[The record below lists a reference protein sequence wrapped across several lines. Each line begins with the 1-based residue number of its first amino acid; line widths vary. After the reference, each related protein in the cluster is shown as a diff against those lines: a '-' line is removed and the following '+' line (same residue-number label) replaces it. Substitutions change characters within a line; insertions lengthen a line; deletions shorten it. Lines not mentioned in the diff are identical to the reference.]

1 MRLILLSLVLLVG
14 GCKMQEDCA
23 AYAEGE
29 TTNEPIIAAQMPQNQ
44 KCDNKKCELCYP
56 KKYLNKD

>member
-29 TTNEPIIAAQMPQNQ
+29 TTNEPIIANQMSQEQ
-44 KCDNKKCELCYP
+44 KCDKSKEQCCS
-56 KKYLNKD
+56 KLNKD